1 MAQISHFTE
10 LSLCIPHRAPWPKCI
25 SEKNSRNSGLGQ
37 HAHRTTMHTTL
48 DAARV
53 PHIKYETPR
62 RTRTP
67 LMNTST
73 PHHTNTRLTDTRTHT
88 PAMCAVCDTPPHPR
102 TLCRDRTRRGSA
114 EDLTSRERTH
124 RHPHDFAAG
133 GMIQY
138 QNSIP
143 RRPRVVACEASGRP
157 PANTYPTASCGLLVL
172 LPTPKVGRSFLR
184 VLGVAILRTPVR
196 AMIAA
201 SAPHMPR
208 VRRRAF
214 MGCRRCAAPCSFA
227 PRRATRACWRR

>member
-1 MAQISHFTE
+1 MYYYRTRTKQHHVN
-10 LSLCIPHRAPWPKCI
+10 PHDRRSGRPPRPKCAPPTPTPRWGRCTCTSHQI
-25 SEKNSRNSGLGQ
+25 RNS
-37 HAHRTTMHTTL
+37 
-48 DAARV
+48 
-53 PHIKYETPR
+53 

-157 PANTYPTASCGLLVL
+157 PANAYPAASCVLLVL

-184 VLGVAILRTPVR
+184 VLGVAILRAPVR